1 MGLLPKRG
9 IRKEVRHVEMML
21 GSVAKEMELSN
32 VRVEEVNGNFGMDV
46 CVPKVEK
53 GELLFV
59 DNPHYEEL
67 INSYQHLEGVKMEE
81 CDRKPKLP
89 VHLILGAGYYMRAKT
104 SECGKWEGQWPKE
117 QNLDGRY

>member
-46 CVPKVEK
+46 CVTKVEK
-53 GELLFV
+53 GELLFE

-67 INSYQHLEGVKMEE
+67 INSYQHLEGVKMED

-89 VHLILGAGYYMRAKT
+89 VHLILGAGYYMQAKT
-104 SECGKWEGQWPKE
+104 SKCGKWEGQWPKE